1 MLPQAMEMANTM
13 PSVWMRCSFS
23 PDGTFGV
30 MLKCLPRW
38 VGRWVTQQHCR
49 PGRFVGGV
57 GWGQGGVQCSTK
69 GTMRLHLGQTS
80 REGEGWWCCVQIP
93 KDARVSC
100 ARACI
105 SACIS
110 ACAYEFARACI
121 SACAYEFVR
130 ACISAC
136 AYEFARAC
144 AGDTRHVVGRAVYA
158 PTYCGKNLSA
168 TPLNRTHANWW
179 HAVTNNG

>member
-57 GWGQGGVQCSTK
+57 GAGWCTMLDQGNDASPSWTNI
-69 GTMRLHLGQTS
+69 
-80 REGEGWWCCVQIP
+80 EGG
-93 KDARVSC
+93 
-100 ARACI
+100 
-105 SACIS
+105 
-110 ACAYEFARACI
+110 
-121 SACAYEFVR
+121 
-130 ACISAC
+130 
-136 AYEFARAC
+136 
-144 AGDTRHVVGRAVYA
+144 
-158 PTYCGKNLSA
+158 
-168 TPLNRTHANWW
+168 
-179 HAVTNNG
+179 